1 MDDYQKMVDKLTRNG
16 HSLPGLACSALDNNV
31 TGFSLNFPGYWS
43 TDYYWETDK
52 YGMTTQKRGNFPGMV
67 LGEWKDNDHA
77 VFLTSDEPELAL
89 FTKGGQ
95 YERDGFHPNGV
106 MTSYFSVRY
115 VKE

>member
-16 HSLPGLACSALDNNV
+16 HSLPGLACSALDSNV

-43 TDYYWETDK
+43 TGYYYYDGINIK
-52 YGMTTQKRGNFPGMV
+52 KGNFPGMV
-67 LGEWKDNDHA
+67 YGEWKDNDHA

-115 VKE
+115 VKK